1 LLTPLKHK
9 ARAVSSLH
17 KSSDSTPSP
26 CHHEAIPNTSTILE
40 CSSSARHNFPHKH
53 NIIPQTR
60 LLSPQQPMCNHIV
73 ICLLLRRTR
82 LSCHSLDLITVNIT
96 KVSACRAACEDNSAC
111 ESFSHIVRTGPC
123 QLYFKELQLQDLV
136 KVAGSMTVMYNRDCF
151 LLASNETL
159 GLETSVSVPAVR
171 ARRAGK

>member
-1 LLTPLKHK
+1 MRPFPILAQVLNAAHPPDTISLTNTT
-9 ARAVSSLH
+9 SSL
-17 KSSDSTPSP
+17 KPVS
-26 CHHEAIPNTSTILE
+26 HHLNSLCPIT
-40 CSSSARHNFPHKH
+40 SSSAY
-53 NIIPQTR
+53 
-60 LLSPQQPMCNHIV
+60 
-73 ICLLLRRTR
+73 
-82 LSCHSLDLITVNIT
+82 SCGARGYLATPSILITVNIT